1 MHRITST
8 RHLLRTSL
16 MWALVLGLGCQS
28 KPKEEPATVYV
39 PSEGEINKWTV
50 DTSFEHQV
58 RNGAARGRTIYPH
71 HFVIGDAALTL
82 VGQRH
87 FNALLPRSDV
97 DQARISVPRGDAS
110 DALYQARLDGL
121 RRRFIEAGYDE
132 QRFALVDALPGGDG
146 ISSDRVILLAAQE
159 AQDEGGP
166 ANRGSGASESSEN
179 SNQGRSTSSGS
190 SRSGGGSSSS
200 R

>member
-1 MHRITST
+1 MHRITPT

-16 MWALVLGLGCQS
+16 MAALVLALGCQS
-28 KPKEEPATVYV
+28 KPKEEPASVYV
-39 PSEGEINKWTV
+39 PSEAEINKWTV
-50 DTSFEHQV
+50 DASLEQQV
-58 RNGAARGRTIYPH
+58 RNGAAKGRTIYPH

-110 DALYQARLDGL
+110 DALYQARLAEL
-121 RRRFIEAGYDE
+121 RRRFIDAGYDE

-159 AQDEGGP
+159 AQDDGGQATRRP
-166 ANRGSGASESSEN
+166 GASESSVD
-179 SNQGRSTSSGS
+179 SNRGRSTGGGS
-190 SRSGGGSSSS
+190 SSSGGGSSSS